1 MNKKY
6 DEFVEKVMGMIY
18 VEYTNYIN
26 GVIDIN
32 RFLLRRFNIVFEEAY
47 LNHRDD
53 TDFNPY
59 QFLTALH
66 FDLFHEADVLHE
78 IGYF

>member
-1 MNKKY
+1 MRKNY
-6 DEFVEKVMGMIY
+6 AELVEKTMGLIFNEY
-18 VEYTNYIN
+18 VRYIQ
-26 GVIDIN
+26 GEISIN
-32 RFLLRRFNIVFEEAY
+32 VFLLRRFNIVFEMAY
-47 LNHRDD
+47 VDNRDN

-59 QFLTALH
+59 TFLTELH